1 MLALDALKVVLFPFI
16 ETDDS
21 VALAEV
27 LDETPADA
35 ALLEIEPV
43 DDVPLVEIEELV
55 VVPFTETDVSD
66 DPLDTWVFEILPIV
80 VLPVEVVLEED
91 VPLDDM
97 VLVVLFM
104 VLFVVESIAMAEK
117 LSKNDNTINE
127 KITSVQNVKCL
138 CIIS

>member
-1 MLALDALKVVLFPFI
+1 MLALDALKVVLFSFI

-35 ALLEIEPV
+35 ALLEIEPA
-43 DDVPLVEIEELV
+43 DDVPLVENEELV
-55 VVPFTETDVSD
+55 VVPFTETDVPD
-66 DPLDTWVFEILPIV
+66 DPLDTWVFEILSIV
-80 VLPVEVVLEED
+80 VPPVEVVLEED

-117 LSKNDNTINE
+117 LSKNGDMINE
-127 KITSVQNVKCL
+127 KITSVQNMKCL